1 MVLEVLPDPGQVG
14 HDVDAQ
20 GAQLGGRADP
30 GQQEQ
35 LRRADRAR
43 AHDHLTGG
51 AGLGG
56 CAVTEV
62 ADAGAAA
69 VTARASP

>member
-1 MVLEVLPDPGQVG
+1 MVLQVLPDAGEVG
-14 HDVDAQ
+14 DRVDAQ
-20 GAQLGGRADP
+20 GAQLPGRADP

-51 AGLGG
+51 VRLRPVRRRGG
-56 CAVTEV
+56 
-62 ADAGAAA
+62 
-69 VTARASP
+69 S